1 MEPIPGIL
9 ISKKKAVNLD
19 YPWPRS
25 AFSLKPIISHDVPEN
40 LENTGSFSAEKNAP
54 PPLRSQAGP
63 PPKDSPP
70 LFLISSFKIGML
82 SRLWGMSAT
91 WGAGRRYTGK
101 FMSDFLS
108 KKKDLYKT
116 HRWRKR
122 RQAQI
127 ALQPFFVMRRT

>member
-54 PPLRSQAGP
+54 PPFAFAGGA
-63 PPKDSPP
+63 SP
-70 LFLISSFKIGML
+70 
-82 SRLWGMSAT
+82 
-91 WGAGRRYTGK
+91 
-101 FMSDFLS
+101 
-108 KKKDLYKT
+108 
-116 HRWRKR
+116 
-122 RQAQI
+122 
-127 ALQPFFVMRRT
+127 